1 MQVSISRLEKNVAS
15 AGDVLVATLQRCR
28 NLMEQKPFD
37 HTIVDW
43 ITIYVLLT
51 GLFFQH
57 QGYGHDPD
65 RSKRI
70 HRKSCV

>member
-28 NLMEQKPFD
+28 NLMDQKPFD
-37 HTIVDW
+37 DTIIDW

-51 GLFFQH
+51 GLFFQQKGH
-57 QGYGHDPD
+57 GHDPNG
-65 RSKRI
+65 SKRI